1 MSDAVEPEPTAYAS
15 FNEFFTRALRAGT
28 RPVDADPRAI
38 VSPVDG
44 TVSEAGT
51 LSADRLL
58 QAKGHEYTLR
68 ALLAGNAAWERTF
81 AGGSFATIYL
91 APYNYHRIHMPL
103 AGELRESFYVPGKL
117 FSVNRTTAQLVPG
130 LFSRNE
136 RVFCG
141 FDSGGMPWA
150 IILVGALNVG
160 SMATVWH
167 GDVTPRK
174 HREVTA
180 VAGDRR
186 ARADALSTRARRWRR
201 FNMGS
206 TVILLLPPGRRRLAG
221 DARRRTILRMGERI
235 GTLAPVAM
243 NPGPLNPWRPS
254 ASLAALRR
262 RAEALHATR
271 EFFRTRNVL
280 EVETPALVN
289 APVSDVN
296 LGSARVEVPG
306 SERRAVPAHLA
317 RIRHEAPARGGQR
330 RHLPG
335 LSRVSRRRTRP
346 PAQPG
351 IHHGRVVP
359 AGLFARAADAR
370 SRRAGARAAAKATCR
385 WNS

>member
-1 MSDAVEPEPTAYAS
+1 MSEREPGAGGRAFVALQHLLPQHGISRLVLAATRSRSVGFKNALIRLFVRGFQPEMSDAVETEPTAYGS

-28 RPVDADPRAI
+28 RPVDPDPRAI

-51 LSADRLL
+51 LTADRLL
-58 QAKGHEYTLR
+58 QAKGHEYSLR
-68 ALLAGNAAWERTF
+68 ALLAGNSAWERTF

-103 AGELRESFYVPGKL
+103 AGALRESFYVPGRL

-141 FDSGGMPWA
+141 FDAGGMPWA

-180 VAGDRR
+180 LPVTDELAPTTLPKGTEM
-186 ARADALSTRARRWRR
+186 AR

-206 TVILLLPPGRRRLAG
+206 TVILLLPPGACEWRSELKAG
-221 DARRRTILRMGERI
+221 HTVRIGQRI
-235 GTLAPVAM
+235 GTLH
-243 NPGPLNPWRPS
+243 GWQLRP
-254 ASLAALRR
+254 
-262 RAEALHATR
+262 
-271 EFFRTRNVL
+271 
-280 EVETPALVN
+280 ETQG
-289 APVSDVN
+289 D
-296 LGSARVEVPG
+296 
-306 SERRAVPAHLA
+306 
-317 RIRHEAPARGGQR
+317 
-330 RHLPG
+330 
-335 LSRVSRRRTRP
+335 
-346 PAQPG
+346 
-351 IHHGRVVP
+351 
-359 AGLFARAADAR
+359 
-370 SRRAGARAAAKATCR
+370 
-385 WNS
+385 